1 MDGVIILYGKTIK
14 KIRINKGLLLKSVYL
29 GVCSK
34 TNAIKFEKD
43 ERILTVDK
51 FVKVINNLMISMEE
65 FQWIMNDYEPESK
78 YYYNYKLSKLWNSNK
93 TEAFK
98 DSIKKLETNPM
109 SIERVKLASYKLLNS
124 YQENEKTNEK
134 ELNIVI
140 NYFSNLSSWT
150 LEDIKFF
157 ANNCYIL
164 PYTLMINLL
173 KESLKVLNKY
183 KYYPNSDKVFATL
196 LINCIERMISEKD
209 FKIANTFI
217 GFLNKIAFDITM
229 NGFYLL
235 SKYLEA
241 KIIYLS
247 VDKIEGKNKL
257 LKILEISKF
266 LRDGK
271 ISSEIEQLLQ
281 Q

>member
-1 MDGVIILYGKTIK
+1 MYGKTIK
-14 KIRINKGLLLKSVYL
+14 SIRVNKGLPLKSVYF

-51 FVKVINNLMISMEE
+51 FIKVINNLMISMAE
-65 FQWIMNDYEPESK
+65 FQWIMNDYKPESK

-93 TEAFK
+93 TKDFK
-98 DSIKKLETNPM
+98 DSIKKLERNSL
-109 SIERVKLASYKLLNS
+109 SIERVELASYKLLNS
-124 YQENEKTNEK
+124 YQENKNIDEK
-134 ELNIVI
+134 ELKIVI
-140 NYFSNLSSWT
+140 NYFSSLSSWT

-157 ANNCYIL
+157 ANNCYVL
-164 PYTLMINLL
+164 PYTLMLNLL

-183 KYYPNSDKVFATL
+183 KYYPNSDNVFATL
-196 LINCIERMISEKD
+196 LVNCIERMISEKD

-217 GFLNKIAFDITM
+217 ELLDKITLDITM

-235 SKYLEA
+235 SKYFSA
-241 KIIYLS
+241 KIVYLS
-247 VDKIEGKNKL
+247 VDKIEGKNML
-257 LKILEISKF
+257 LKVLKIAEF

-281 Q
+281 